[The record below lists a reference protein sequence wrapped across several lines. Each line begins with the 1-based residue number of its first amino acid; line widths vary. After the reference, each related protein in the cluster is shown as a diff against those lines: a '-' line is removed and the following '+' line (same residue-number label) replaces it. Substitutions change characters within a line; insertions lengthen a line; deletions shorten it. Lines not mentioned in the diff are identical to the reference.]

1 MSLPMDKY
9 WWPLNFQTFDFS
21 LLFEETIFEI
31 LPSSLFLFSG
41 AATYL
46 YYRRQPVYIRDS
58 LLLWAKLA
66 VAIFFVGLQV
76 ASMVLRFTYK
86 HHRADTTSAASSLDL
101 LASLGLCA
109 VLYIEHR
116 HAIRS
121 SAFLALYLGICLLL
135 EAAESRSYFLRGLA
149 PLGAITTAMA
159 ATRLAL
165 LIIEEIPKRHLI
177 IDPEI
182 RNLSSGEVTSGF
194 WCRTFFFFLGPMF
207 HVGYHGI
214 LKTEG
219 LMSLGLEFSSARLFS
234 RLLKRWQSSNQLRRH
249 SLFLACC
256 WEWKGALCAVLIPR
270 LILTGLTFSQ
280 PFTIQRVVEAI
291 EDESTRYDESG
302 GLVGAVALTFAGSAL
317 CRAVSQHM
325 TIRLLTRVRGG
336 LFSVLLDKNM
346 KLRLSDARRNAIVT
360 LMSADFDGIADGLP
374 SCVEIPFTFLET
386 GLGMFLL
393 TRFVQQSSFV
403 IIFPLIFATFIG
415 IFYGNYLRAAQRKWN
430 ESIQTRVTK
439 TSRVL
444 SQVPAIKMLGLG
456 PKTTEFIQHL
466 RIREIQTSKKY
477 RMIQAGIICS
487 ATLADLLC
495 PTILVAAALFWGAFG
510 DVISPTIIYPTL
522 AIVALV
528 QLPLAALFRS
538 YPAAM
543 TTLGCFERLR
553 EFLCHEEHRDP
564 RVLQNHDWHEVE
576 DGQSPHQHSLMQK
589 TEKSERQSPGVV
601 HFDSVS
607 LTSFGSDEPILNGI
621 SFTLLPGSITALFGP
636 TGSGKTSFINS
647 ILGEVEISNGTLYVD
662 DTAIALVGQPTWL
675 PNLSLLEC
683 IIGACEYNEIWFRK
697 VVTACHLLQDIAQL
711 PGGVAYMVGS
721 GGIALSGGQ
730 RQRVSMARAAYCRAK
745 LVLLDDSF
753 SALDRTTA
761 TAILSN
767 LCGENGIL
775 RQSNA
780 AVVVASYLPEC
791 LEIADKIIYLDGN
804 GNFSYQSSHASKAF
818 RSQILSLLHQEAA
831 CEEKAD
837 AGNKETTVQPAQTFT
852 GPGVQRDDDTRRKQG
867 DKALYRFWLREIRRA
882 TFATWLCII
891 TIHGVLD
898 NFPRIY
904 MKIWVDN
911 APGNWLYFIGYA
923 LLPFVCSIFC
933 VAGVLFLF
941 NDVCPRSA
949 LGLHRNLAKTV
960 MVSTL
965 GFLSSIDSGSIL
977 NMFSL
982 DMDILTKRVPPSLHN
997 TVYYGV
1003 GAMVKVGIILSGATY
1018 MTLLIPLILLALFFL
1033 QRYYLRTSRQL
1044 RYLELESQAPL
1055 VTAVRETSDG
1065 LVHIRGFGW
1074 EKQVLTRALFLLD
1087 RSQKPV
1093 YLLYAAQQ
1101 VLGLSTDLV
1110 AAAMAIFLTVLSLYI
1125 RHGRSA
1131 NSAGVS
1137 FLSIVVIGN
1146 TLNQLIIQWTSLE
1159 MAIGALSRV
1168 RSFVRET
1175 PIETEK
1181 DTCSLPKDWPSRGEV
1196 LLENVSA
1203 RYRNETDEPYVVKN
1217 VSLTINPGQKF
1228 GITGRTGSGK
1238 SSLMYSLLGFLD
1250 FKGSIKIDGVDIRTA
1265 PRDELRARIVT
1276 ISQDQVELDGT
1287 VRENLLPFD
1296 TRWDDE
1302 AVTPDEEDKADAAL
1316 KDRIARETLVRLR
1329 IWDKVESKGG
1339 LTSMLEDVGYS
1350 HGEMQLLCIARAV
1363 VRRRLTGSNLLLVDE
1378 ATGGVDRWR
1387 DQIVREMMKEY
1398 FRGCTI
1404 IVVAHRE
1411 ESIADSNVTVE
1422 MANGEMKT
1430 PRVFY

>member
-1 MSLPMDKY
+1 
-9 WWPLNFQTFDFS
+9 
-21 LLFEETIFEI
+21 
-31 LPSSLFLFSG
+31 
-41 AATYL
+41 
-46 YYRRQPVYIRDS
+46 
-58 LLLWAKLA
+58 
-66 VAIFFVGLQV
+66 
-76 ASMVLRFTYK
+76 MVLRSTYK
-86 HHRADTTSAASSLDL
+86 HHRTDATSAAGSLDL

-116 HAIRS
+116 HALRS

-135 EAAESRSYFLRGLA
+135 EAAESRSYFLRDLA
-149 PLGAITTAMA
+149 PLGGITTAMA

-165 LIIEEIPKRHLI
+165 LIIEEIPKQHLI

-182 RNLSSGEVTSGF
+182 KKLSSGEATSGF

-219 LMSLGLEFSSARLFS
+219 LMSLGIEFSSARLFA
-234 RLLKRWQSSNQLRRH
+234 RLSKRWQSSNQPRRH

-280 PFTIQRVVEAI
+280 PFSIQKVVEAI
-291 EDESTRYDESG
+291 GDESIGDDKSG

-317 CRAVSQHM
+317 CRAVSKHM

-336 LFSVLLDKNM
+336 LLSVLLDKNM
-346 KLRLSDARRNAIVT
+346 RLKLSDARQNAIVT

-374 SCVEIPFTFLET
+374 ACVEIPFTFLET

-415 IFYGNYLRAAQRKWN
+415 IFCGNYMRAAQRKWN
-430 ESIQTRVTK
+430 ESIQARVTK
-439 TSRVL
+439 TSRIL
-444 SQVPAIKMLGLG
+444 SQLPAIKMLGLG

-466 RIREIQTSKKY
+466 RIREIDASKKY
-477 RMIQAGIICS
+477 RAIQSGIICS

-510 DVISPTIIYPTL
+510 DVILPAIIYPTL

-564 RVLQNHDWHEVE
+564 RVLQNHVSHQGE
-576 DGQSPHQHSLMQK
+576 DGQSPHQHSLMAR
-589 TEKSERQSPGVV
+589 TEKSERQSPGIV
-601 HFDSVS
+601 HFDGVS
-607 LTSFGSDEPILNGI
+607 LTILGSDEPVLNGI
-621 SFTLLPGSITALFGP
+621 NFTILPGSITALFGP
-636 TGSGKTSFINS
+636 TGSGKTSFIDS
-647 ILGEVEISNGTLYVD
+647 ILGEVEISSGTLYVD
-662 DTAIALVGQPTWL
+662 DTAIALVGQSTWL

-683 IIGACEYNEIWFRK
+683 IVGACEYDEMWFRT
-697 VVTACHLLQDIAQL
+697 VLTACHLLQDIAQL
-711 PGGVAYMVGS
+711 PGGVDYVVGS
-721 GGIALSGGQ
+721 GGMALSGGQ
-730 RQRVSMARAAYCRAK
+730 RQRVSMARATYCRAK
-745 LVLLDDSF
+745 LMLLDDSF
-753 SALDRTTA
+753 SALDRTTGI
-761 TAILSN
+761 AILSN
-767 LCGENGIL
+767 LCGENGL
-775 RQSNA
+775 FRQSNTT
-780 AVVVASYLPEC
+780 VVVASYLPEC
-791 LEIADKIIYLDGN
+791 LEIADNIVYLDGN
-804 GNFSYQSSHASKAF
+804 GNFSYQTNQASKAF
-818 RSQILSLLHQEAA
+818 RSQILSLLRQEAA
-831 CEEKAD
+831 LAEEAD
-837 AGNKETTVQPAQTFT
+837 TGDKETTVQPAQTVT
-852 GPGVQRDDDTRRKQG
+852 GPGVQQVGDAKRKQG
-867 DKALYRFWLREIRRA
+867 DKALYRFWLREIGRS
-882 TFATWLCII
+882 TFATWLSLI

-898 NFPRIY
+898 SFPRIY

-911 APGNWLYFIGYA
+911 APGNRLYFIGYA
-923 LLPFVCSIFC
+923 LLPFVCGIFC
-933 VAGVLFLF
+933 FAGVLFLF
-941 NDVCPRSA
+941 NDMCPRSA
-949 LGLHRNLAKTV
+949 LGLHQKLAKTV

-965 GFLSSIDSGSIL
+965 GFLSMIDSGSIL

-982 DMDILTKRVPPSLHN
+982 DMDILTKRVPPTLHN
-997 TVYYGV
+997 ALYYGI
-1003 GAMVKVGIILSGATY
+1003 GAMVKVAIILSGATY
-1018 MTLLIPLILLALFFL
+1018 MTLLIPLILLALFFI

-1044 RYLELESQAPL
+1044 RHLQLEAQAPL

-1065 LVHIRGFGW
+1065 LIYIRGFGW
-1074 EKQVLTRALFLLD
+1074 EYQALTRALFLLD
-1087 RSQKPV
+1087 RSQKPL

-1110 AAAMAIFLTVLSLYI
+1110 AAVMAIFLTVLSLYI
-1125 RHGRSA
+1125 KHGRSA

-1137 FLSIVVIGN
+1137 FLSIVVIGS
-1146 TLNQLIIQWTSLE
+1146 TLNQLVIQWTTLE

-1168 RSFVRET
+1168 RSFVTET
-1175 PIETEK
+1175 PTETEK

>member
-1 MSLPMDKY
+1 
-9 WWPLNFQTFDFS
+9 
-21 LLFEETIFEI
+21 
-31 LPSSLFLFSG
+31 
-41 AATYL
+41 
-46 YYRRQPVYIRDS
+46 
-58 LLLWAKLA
+58 
-66 VAIFFVGLQV
+66 
-76 ASMVLRFTYK
+76 MVLRSTYK
-86 HHRADTTSAASSLDL
+86 HHRTDTTSAASSLDL

-135 EAAESRSYFLRGLA
+135 EAAESRSYFLRDLA
-149 PLGAITTAMA
+149 PLGGITTAMA

-165 LIIEEIPKRHLI
+165 LIIEEIPKQHLI

-182 RNLSSGEVTSGF
+182 KKLSSGEATSGF
-194 WCRTFFFFLGPMF
+194 WGRTFFFFLGPMF

-219 LMSLGLEFSSARLFS
+219 LMSLGIEFSSARLFAGLS
-234 RLLKRWQSSNQLRRH
+234 KRWQSSNQPRRH

-280 PFTIQRVVEAI
+280 PFSIQKVVEAI
-291 EDESTRYDESG
+291 GDESIGDDKSG

-317 CRAVSQHM
+317 CRAVSKHM

-336 LFSVLLDKNM
+336 LLSVLLDKNM
-346 KLRLSDARRNAIVT
+346 RLKLTDARQNAIVT

-374 SCVEIPFTFLET
+374 ACVEIPFTFLET

-415 IFYGNYLRAAQRKWN
+415 IFCGNYMRAAQRQWN
-430 ESIQTRVTK
+430 ESIQARVTK
-439 TSRVL
+439 TSRIL
-444 SQVPAIKMLGLG
+444 SQLPAIKMLGLG

-466 RIREIQTSKKY
+466 RIREIETSKKY
-477 RMIQAGIICS
+477 RTIQSGIICS

-510 DVISPTIIYPTL
+510 DVILPAIIYPTL

-564 RVLQNHDWHEVE
+564 RVLQNHVSHEGE
-576 DGQSPHQHSLMQK
+576 DGQSPHQHSLMAR
-589 TEKSERQSPGVV
+589 TEKSERQMPGIV
-601 HFDSVS
+601 HFDGVS
-607 LTSFGSDEPILNGI
+607 LTILGSDEPVLNGI
-621 SFTLLPGSITALFGP
+621 NFTILPGSITALFGP
-636 TGSGKTSFINS
+636 TGSGKTSFIDS

-662 DTAIALVGQPTWL
+662 DTAIALVGQSTWL

-683 IIGACEYNEIWFRK
+683 IVGACEYDEMWFRT
-697 VVTACHLLQDIAQL
+697 VLTACHLLQDIAQL
-711 PGGVAYMVGS
+711 PGGVDYVVGS
-721 GGIALSGGQ
+721 GGMALSGGQ
-730 RQRVSMARAAYCRAK
+730 RQRVSMARATYCRAK
-745 LVLLDDSF
+745 LMLLDDSF
-753 SALDRTTA
+753 SALDRTTGI
-761 TAILSN
+761 AILSN
-767 LCGENGIL
+767 LCGENGL
-775 RQSNA
+775 FRQSNTT
-780 AVVVASYLPEC
+780 VVVASYLPEC
-791 LEIADKIIYLDGN
+791 LEIADNIIYLDGN
-804 GNFSYQSSHASKAF
+804 GNFSYQTNQASKAF
-818 RSQILSLLHQEAA
+818 RSQILSLLRQEAA
-831 CEEKAD
+831 LAEEAD
-837 AGNKETTVQPAQTFT
+837 TGDKEATVQPAQTVI
-852 GPGVQRDDDTRRKQG
+852 GPGVQQVEDTKRKQG
-867 DKALYRFWLREIRRA
+867 DKALYRFWLREIGRS
-882 TFATWLCII
+882 TFATWLSLI

-898 NFPRIY
+898 SFPRIY

-911 APGNWLYFIGYA
+911 APGNRLYFIGYA
-923 LLPFVCSIFC
+923 LLPFVCGIFC
-933 VAGVLFLF
+933 FAGVLFLF
-941 NDVCPRSA
+941 NDMCPRSA
-949 LGLHRNLAKTV
+949 LGLHQKLAKTV

-965 GFLSSIDSGSIL
+965 GFLSMIDSGSIL

-982 DMDILTKRVPPSLHN
+982 DMDILTKRVPPTLHN
-997 TVYYGV
+997 ALYYGI
-1003 GAMVKVGIILSGATY
+1003 GAMVKVAIILSGATY
-1018 MTLLIPLILLALFFL
+1018 MTLLIPLILLALFFI

-1044 RYLELESQAPL
+1044 RHLQLEAQAPL

-1065 LVHIRGFGW
+1065 LIYIRGFGW
-1074 EKQVLTRALFLLD
+1074 EYQALTRALFLLD
-1087 RSQKPV
+1087 RSQKPL
-1093 YLLYAAQQ
+1093 YLSYAAQQ

-1110 AAAMAIFLTVLSLYI
+1110 AAVMAIFLTVLSLYI
-1125 RHGRSA
+1125 KHGRSA

-1137 FLSIVVIGN
+1137 FLSIVVIGS
-1146 TLNQLIIQWTSLE
+1146 TLNQLVIQWTTLE

-1168 RSFVRET
+1168 RSFVTET
-1175 PIETEK
+1175 PTETEK
-1181 DTCSLPKDWPSRGEV
+1181 DTCGLPQDWPSRGEV

-1217 VSLTINPGQKF
+1217 VSITINPGQKL

-1296 TRWDDE
+1296 TRWDE
-1302 AVTPDEEDKADAAL
+1302 AVTPDEEDKAEAAL